1 MSAVPEKI
9 ASIRLLTGFRNET
22 GIEGDDPLTLGP
34 DRFIDQ
40 LPVERNRIKRFGKLT
55 RVGLLRKVAVA
66 AQIAEMDLATD
77 DQNRRNSV
85 KRNFL
90 GGLEILTP
98 LSIFFARSM
107 SAVSPD
113 EGYR

>member
-22 GIEGDDPLTLGP
+22 GIEGDDPLTFGP
-34 DRFIDQ
+34 DRFVDQ
-40 LPVERNRIKRFGKLT
+40 LSVEGDRIKRFGKLT

-77 DQNRRNSV
+77 DQNRRKQRQEKLPWGFGDTDSIEYLFRQV
-85 KRNFL
+85 HECR
-90 GGLEILTP
+90 
-98 LSIFFARSM
+98 LSR
-107 SAVSPD
+107 
-113 EGYR
+113 